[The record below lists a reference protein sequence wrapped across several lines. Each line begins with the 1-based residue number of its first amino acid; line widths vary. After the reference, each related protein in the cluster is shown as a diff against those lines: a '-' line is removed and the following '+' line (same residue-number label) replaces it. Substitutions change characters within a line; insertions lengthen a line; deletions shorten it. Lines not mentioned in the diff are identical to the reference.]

1 MWVRTQDDELVNLEH
16 IEYVLVEL
24 EEDEGTYELRAY
36 AIGWEPE
43 GEGEF
48 YTLAAAPTDGEAAA
62 TMERLA
68 SGLQKG
74 DPLVDFR
81 DLAGRS
87 WAGGEDLS

>member
-1 MWVRTQDDELVNLEH
+1 MWVRTQEDELVNMEH

-48 YTLAAAPTDGEAAA
+48 YTLAATPTDGEAASA
-62 TMERLA
+62 MDRLA
-68 SGLQKG
+68 SSLQRG
-74 DPLVDFR
+74 DSMVDFR
-81 DLAGRS
+81 DVAGRS
-87 WAGGEDLS
+87 WSGASE